1 MSDFCSLD
9 RSRDRAASV
18 VALSRGDRYTLA
30 SPAAVAAA
38 AIGALLPLLELAPV
52 EEWHIDGDTSFR
64 SATLIPAEG
73 NEPIDATAAAAAAN
87 VSVGGTPVSPS
98 SNNAIGTMTSASS
111 RISTLAARK
120 VLLER
125 RIALE
130 RIGLPHTEVE
140 RRVVAILAAAL
151 QQSRIWRRQCAGRLL
166 QPRAASLLLRLFAAA
181 GRGGS
186 GGGSGS
192 GAGGGEAA
200 STDDEAS
207 SSLLPKKRGGIIG
220 RLGKKKKNIP
230 VKEKLQKGESHVCF
244 SGAIGV
250 SGTNALCW
258 QVSFYFY
265 IVCD

>member
-73 NEPIDATAAAAAAN
+73 NESIDATAAAAAAN
-87 VSVGGTPVSPS
+87 VSGGGTPVSPS
-98 SNNAIGTMTSASS
+98 SAIGTTTSSSS

-125 RIALE
+125 RTTLE
-130 RIGLPHTEVE
+130 RIGLPVS
-140 RRVVAILAAAL
+140 V
-151 QQSRIWRRQCAGRLL
+151 
-166 QPRAASLLLRLFAAA
+166 LFH
-181 GRGGS
+181 
-186 GGGSGS
+186 
-192 GAGGGEAA
+192 
-200 STDDEAS
+200 
-207 SSLLPKKRGGIIG
+207 L
-220 RLGKKKKNIP
+220 
-230 VKEKLQKGESHVCF
+230 
-244 SGAIGV
+244 
-250 SGTNALCW
+250 
-258 QVSFYFY
+258 
-265 IVCD
+265 IV